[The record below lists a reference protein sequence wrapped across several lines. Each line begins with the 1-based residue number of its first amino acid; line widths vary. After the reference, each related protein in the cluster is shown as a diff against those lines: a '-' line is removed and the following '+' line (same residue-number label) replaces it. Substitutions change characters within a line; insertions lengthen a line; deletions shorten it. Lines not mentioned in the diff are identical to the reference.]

1 VSSPTDEKQLTRKQ
15 RREQAR
21 TERKALEA
29 AEQASTVRRKRLTM
43 IGVPLGGLA
52 IAAVVALIATS
63 SGGKSTHVT
72 GAGASAALQATP
84 APWAP
89 QYAGLQTRLAALN
102 LPSQSDGAYHVH
114 AALRVYVNGKQIPV
128 PAELIKRTTLGEFV
142 WPTGLDKDTWRGYRT
157 TPATIGRPLTDIA
170 PEELINAMAD
180 TANTNYYDDEHELY
194 RATMLVFG
202 QRRLTSQTIARLT
215 ACRQLAE
222 KRSRLIKTEH
232 GDWRGGA

>member
-1 VSSPTDEKQLTRKQ
+1 VSSSTDEKQLTRKQ

-63 SGGKSTHVT
+63 SGGKSAHVT
-72 GAGASAALQATP
+72 GAGASAGLQATP

-128 PAELIKRTTLGEFV
+128 PADIGIEPEATSLASLHTHDTSGVIHIESSEKYPFTLGQFFTIWGV
-142 WPTGLDKDTWRGYRT
+142 KFTSTQLGSYVASAGNVLVVYVNGKPVSNPAGYVMNPHDDIVVGYGKPGSFPTSFQQQWSEG
-157 TPATIGRPLTDIA
+157 
-170 PEELINAMAD
+170 M
-180 TANTNYYDDEHELY
+180 
-194 RATMLVFG
+194 
-202 QRRLTSQTIARLT
+202 
-215 ACRQLAE
+215 
-222 KRSRLIKTEH
+222 
-232 GDWRGGA
+232 

>member
-128 PAELIKRTTLGEFV
+128 PADIGIEPEATSLASLHTHDTSGVIHIESSEKYPFTLGQFFTIWGV
-142 WPTGLDKDTWRGYRT
+142 KFTNTQLGSYVASGGNMLTVYANGKPLSNPAGYVMNPHDDIVVGYGKHGSFPTNFQYQFSEG
-157 TPATIGRPLTDIA
+157 
-170 PEELINAMAD
+170 M
-180 TANTNYYDDEHELY
+180 
-194 RATMLVFG
+194 
-202 QRRLTSQTIARLT
+202 
-215 ACRQLAE
+215 
-222 KRSRLIKTEH
+222 
-232 GDWRGGA
+232 